1 MANKEEAAYKKTAA
15 EIGSYF
21 DGEVERFSDL
31 ARGQL
36 SIKDARL
43 MMDLFAETAPVLLPD
58 ARKILDIGC
67 GAGNQTLNLLRVFPA
82 ADCTLLDISPAMLKR
97 ASERVGLAAAGRVT
111 LVEGDFRTAGLPEG
125 KFDIVVAAA
134 VLHHL
139 RDDAD
144 WTQGFSR
151 IFSLLNDGG
160 VLLVSDLIRHEDPAV
175 EAVFKI
181 RQEAFLRE
189 ALGDAEAERI
199 MESIALSDTPTP
211 LEYQFSLLRRIG
223 FRQVC
228 LLHKNLVF
236 GAYYAR
242 K

>member
-1 MANKEEAAYKKTAA
+1 MKKNKTKMMK
-15 EIGSYF
+15 
-21 DGEVERFSDL
+21 
-31 ARGQL
+31 GQA

-43 MMDLFAETAPVLLPD
+43 MMDLLAEAASVLVPEAD
-58 ARKILDIGC
+58 SILDIGC

-82 ADCTLLDISPAMLKR
+82 ANCTLLDLSPAMLER
-97 ASERVGLAAAGRVT
+97 AHERVGAVIPDRIEL
-111 LVEGDFRTAGLPEG
+111 LEGDLRTVPLPEG
-125 KFDIVVAAA
+125 KFDLAVAAA

-144 WTQGFSR
+144 WAHAFAKIRSV
-151 IFSLLNDGG
+151 LKPGG
-160 VLLVSDLIRHEDPAV
+160 VLLVSDLIRHENPKI
-175 EAVFKI
+175 EALFKV

-199 MESIALSDTPTP
+199 MRSIAESDTPSP
-211 LEYQFSLLRRIG
+211 LEYQFALLRKIG
-223 FRQVC
+223 FREVG

-236 GAYYAR
+236 GAYYAV